1 MPEEWIR
8 ALVADF
14 GSECRE
20 RLRVS
25 DTEASI
31 SLPVVKL
38 VETLGAR
45 WKLSP
50 RLHPEYPL
58 PEARVRPDYA
68 VETSGRITGFLELKA
83 PGHDVTPDGF
93 TKRDRDQ
100 WELMRRLPNVLYS
113 NGHTWCLY
121 RGGSRPLRTV
131 QLDGDLYRSGS
142 RLRTRD
148 ADGAAFRDLLR
159 EFLGWQPKRITS
171 VNQLVTSIAPLCQ
184 YLREEVL
191 EQLAL
196 ERKAPDNPRSRRRVP
211 KPFTALAHHWGKVL
225 FPSTDGQNPDRLF
238 ADRYTQTIA
247 FALLLARIEN
257 VPLAGRNFGDV
268 ASELQAEN
276 TVMGRALQLLTE
288 TVDAEFARRIDTL
301 VQIVDA
307 VDWEAIR
314 AKNPEAH
321 VHLYEN
327 FLQEYD
333 RELRKRSGTY
343 YTPPRL
349 VKEMVRFTD
358 AILRTRLGC
367 AEGFADDQVT
377 IVDPA
382 MGTGTF
388 LSEIIDRVAEE
399 RSRRGEGFRGEAVEQ
414 LAGRLIGFERQMAAY
429 AVAQMRITQTLR
441 EQDTDTQLGDLRLH
455 LADTLADP
463 YERATLFTFLRD
475 DDPLVENT
483 RKADWIKR
491 EQKVTVMI
499 SNPPDRERAEGEG
512 GWVEKGREGENGAP
526 LLDDFRLGGRN
537 GVHENKLKNLY
548 VYFWRWA
555 TFKVFEQHRRESD
568 RGIVAFISTAG
579 FLSGPGFRGMRKYL
593 RETCSEGWIIDLSPE
608 GIQPPVRTRLF
619 EGVQQPLAIAVF
631 VRSRADT
638 EPAHIRYVALD
649 GSTREEKYAQLEA
662 LAPDSDQWRS
672 VRQDVHAPFTPTA
685 RGAWDTY
692 PALDDLLPWTVPG
705 ILSKRT
711 WVYSPDPDILLSRW
725 RRLAAETDIAEKRA
739 LFRETQ
745 SRTVDRP
752 VKPLPGVAQRRRS
765 MLEAGPEC
773 PEPRLFAFRPFDRQW
788 IIPDNRVLDRCSPE
802 LWENQAEGQIH
813 IVEKHSGRFGDGPAT
828 LFTALMPDMDHF
840 AGWGGGRVIPLLQKD
855 GTPNVVPGLLQH
867 LHNSYGGESVTAED
881 LAAYI
886 AAITAHPGFRSRFG
900 DELTTNGVRVP
911 LTGDTALW
919 SRALHIGRK
928 VIWASTF
935 GERLADAA
943 AGRPGGLQGVWMTAR
958 PAITYRRQVGG
969 GELPQ
974 NFVHDPDNLELHFGQ
989 GVFGPV
995 TQKMREYQVSGQ
1007 NVLDGWLRR
1016 RTGAPSRRAVSQ
1028 LDHIRPDRWCPAWS
1042 EELQHVLAVLWHL
1055 VELQPAQ
1062 DELLDDVL
1070 ASPLISIAELQRRN
1084 ILPVP
1089 ETARRSAPAP
1099 SQNDPIPGTEGIEA
1113 REPHAVRPITAERDS
1128 PATASQA
1135 RSRSN
1140 RKAGARQKPRKKR

>member
-1 MPEEWIR
+1 M
-8 ALVADF
+8 
-14 GSECRE
+14 
-20 RLRVS
+20 
-25 DTEASI
+25 
-31 SLPVVKL
+31 VKL
-38 VETLGAR
+38 VETFGAR

-93 TKRDRDQ
+93 TKRDREQ

-113 NGHTWCLY
+113 NGHTWSLY

-131 QLDGDLYRSGS
+131 RLDGDLYRSGS
-142 RLRTRD
+142 RLRTRE
-148 ADGAAFRDLLR
+148 ADGAAFRDLLQD
-159 EFLGWQPKRITS
+159 FLGWQPQPITT
-171 VNQLVTSIAPLCQ
+171 VGQLVASIAPLCQ

-196 ERKAPDNPRSRRRVP
+196 ERRAPDGSRSQRRVP
-211 KPFTALAHHWGKVL
+211 KPFTALAHHWSKVL
-225 FPSTDGQNPDRLF
+225 FPSTDGQDPDHLF

-257 VPLAGRNFGDV
+257 VPLTGRNFGDV
-268 ASELQAEN
+268 ARELKAEN

-301 VQIVDA
+301 VQVIDA
-307 VDWEAIR
+307 VNWEAIR
-314 AKNPEAH
+314 AQKPDAH

-327 FLQEYD
+327 FLQKYD

-349 VKEMVRFTD
+349 AREMVRFTD
-358 AILRTRLGC
+358 AVLRTRLGC
-367 AEGFADDQVT
+367 VEGFADEQVT

-441 EQDTDTQLGDLRLH
+441 EQVTDTQLGDLRLH

-463 YERATLFTFLRD
+463 YERATLFTFLPD
-475 DDPLVENT
+475 GDPLVENT

-512 GWVEKGREGENGAP
+512 GWVEKGREDDDRAP

-555 TFKVFEQHRRESD
+555 TFKVFEQHRSESD

-608 GIQPPVRTRLF
+608 GIQPPMRTRLF

-638 EPAHIRYVALD
+638 ELAHIRYVALD
-649 GSTREEKYAQLEA
+649 GSTRDEKYAQFEA
-662 LAPDSDQWRS
+662 LEPDSHQWRP
-672 VRQDVHAPFTPTA
+672 VRQDVHAPCTPTP

-692 PALDDLLPWTVPG
+692 PSLGDLLPWTLPG
-705 ILSKRT
+705 ILPKRT
-711 WVYSPDPDILLSRW
+711 WVYSPDSDTLRSRW
-725 RRLAAETDIAEKRA
+725 RRLTTETDIAEKRA

-745 SRTVDRP
+745 SRTVDRQ
-752 VKPLPGVAQRRRS
+752 VKPLPGAAQRRRS

-773 PEPRLFAFRPFDRQW
+773 PKPVLFAFRPFDRQW

-802 LWENQAEGQIH
+802 LWENRAGGQIH

-855 GTPNVVPGLLQH
+855 GTSNVVPGLLQH
-867 LHNSYGGESVTAED
+867 LCNSYGGVPVTGED

-886 AAITAHPGFRSRFG
+886 AAITAHPGFRSRFD

-911 LTGDTALW
+911 LTGDVALW
-919 SRALHIGRK
+919 SEALHIGRK

-935 GERLADAA
+935 GERFVDPVV
-943 AGRPGGLQGVWMTAR
+943 GRPGGARQVWATAQ
-958 PAITYRRQVGG
+958 PEITYRRQVGG
-969 GELPQ
+969 DELPER
-974 NFVHDPDNLELHFGQ
+974 FVHDAEGLEIHFGQ

-995 TQKMREYQVSGQ
+995 TQEVREYRVSGQ
-1007 NVLDGWLRR
+1007 NVLDGWLKR
-1016 RTGAPSRRAVSQ
+1016 RTGPPSRRAVSQ
-1028 LDHIRPDRWCPAWS
+1028 LDHIRPDRWLPAWS

-1055 VELQPAQ
+1055 VALQPAQ
-1062 DELLDDVL
+1062 DELLESVL
-1070 ASPLISIAELQRRN
+1070 ASPLVSVDELQRRN
-1084 ILPVP
+1084 VLPVP
-1089 ETARRSAPAP
+1089 HTARRSAPAP
-1099 SQNDPIPGTEGIEA
+1099 AQSDPIPGTEGIEA
-1113 REPHAVRPITAERDS
+1113 REPHAVRPLTAERDS
-1128 PATASQA
+1128 SATAPKPGL
-1135 RSRSN
+1135 RRN
-1140 RKAGARQKPRKKR
+1140 RKSDATQAPRKKRQDP

>member
-1 MPEEWIR
+1 M
-8 ALVADF
+8 ADF

-31 SLPVVKL
+31 SLPVAKL
-38 VETLGAR
+38 VEAFGAR

-68 VETSGRITGFLELKA
+68 VETAGRITGFLELKA

-93 TKRDRDQ
+93 TKRDREQ
-100 WELMRRLPNVLYS
+100 WELMRRLPNVLYT

-121 RGGSRPLRTV
+121 RGGSRPLRMV
-131 QLDGDLYRSGS
+131 RLDGDLYRSGR
-142 RLRTRD
+142 RLRTSE
-148 ADGAAFRDLLR
+148 AAGGAAFRHLLR
-159 EFLGWQPKRITS
+159 EFLGWQPQRITTVS
-171 VNQLVTSIAPLCQ
+171 QLVSSIAPLCQ

-196 ERKAPDNPRSRRRVP
+196 ERRAPDGPHNRQRVP
-211 KPFTALAHHWGKVL
+211 KPFTALAHHWSKVL
-225 FPSTDGQNPDRLF
+225 FPSTDGQDPEHLF

-268 ASELQAEN
+268 ARELKAEN

-301 VQIVDA
+301 VQVIDA
-307 VDWEAIR
+307 VNWEAIR
-314 AKNPEAH
+314 AQNPDAH
-321 VHLYEN
+321 VYLYEN

-358 AILRTRLGC
+358 AVLRTRLGC
-367 AEGFADDQVT
+367 LEGFADEQVT

-441 EQDTDTQLGDLRLH
+441 DQVTDTQLGDLRLH

-463 YERATLFTFLRD
+463 FERATLFTFLPD
-475 DDPLVENT
+475 GDPLVENT

-512 GWVEKGREGENGAP
+512 GWVEKGREGEDKAP

-555 TFKVFEQHRRESD
+555 TFKVFEQHRSESD

-579 FLSGPGFRGMRKYL
+579 FLNGPGFRGMRKYL

-608 GIQPPVRTRLF
+608 GIQPPMRTRLF

-631 VRSRADT
+631 VRSRAET
-638 EPAHIRYVALD
+638 ELAHIRYVALD
-649 GSTREEKYAQLEA
+649 GSTREEKYTQLET
-662 LAPDSDQWRS
+662 LGPDSDQWRS
-672 VRQDVHAPFTPTA
+672 VRQDAHAPFTPA
-685 RGAWDTY
+685 AQGAWDTY

-705 ILSKRT
+705 ILPKRT
-711 WVYSPDPDILLSRW
+711 WVYSPDSDMLRSRW
-725 RRLAAETDIAEKRA
+725 RRLTAETDIAEKRA

-745 SRTVDRP
+745 SRTVDRQ
-752 VKPLPGVAQRRRS
+752 VKPLPGSAQRRRS
-765 MLEAGPEC
+765 MLEAGSEC
-773 PEPRLFAFRPFDRQW
+773 PEPVLFAFRPFDRQW
-788 IIPDNRVLDRCSPE
+788 IIPDNRVLDRCSPQ
-802 LWENQAEGQIH
+802 LWENRSEGQIH
-813 IVEKHSGRFGDGPAT
+813 IVEHHSGRFGDGPAT

-840 AGWGGGRVIPLLQKD
+840 AGWGGGRVIPLLQRD
-855 GTPNVVPGLLQH
+855 GTPNVTPGLLQH
-867 LHNSYGGESVTAED
+867 LRNSLGGLPVTAED

-886 AAITAHPGFRSRFG
+886 AAITAHPGFRSRFD

-911 LTGDTALW
+911 LTGDVTLW
-919 SRALHIGRK
+919 SQALHIGRK

-935 GERLADAA
+935 GERLVDPV
-943 AGRPGGLQGVWMTAR
+943 AGRPGGPRQVWATAQ
-958 PAITYRRQVGG
+958 PAITYRRQVGRD
-969 GELPQ
+969 ELPEG
-974 NFVHDPDNLELHFGQ
+974 FVYDPEGLELHFGQ

-995 TQKMREYQVSGQ
+995 TQEMRDYQVSGQ
-1007 NVLDGWLRR
+1007 NVLDGWLKR
-1016 RTGAPSRRAVSQ
+1016 RTGPPSRRAVSQ
-1028 LDHIRPDRWCPAWS
+1028 LDHIRPDRWRPAWS
-1042 EELQHVLAVLWHL
+1042 EELQYVLAVLWHL
-1055 VELQPAQ
+1055 VELQSAQ
-1062 DELLDDVL
+1062 NELLDRVL
-1070 ASPLISIAELQRRN
+1070 MSPLVSISELQRRN

-1089 ETARRSAPAP
+1089 DTARRSAPAP
-1099 SQNDPIPGTEGIEA
+1099 IQPDAIPGTEGIDA
-1113 REPHAVRPITAERDS
+1113 REPHAVRPLTAERDS
-1128 PATASQA
+1128 STIASMT
-1135 RSRSN
+1135 RSRAS
-1140 RKAGARQKPRKKR
+1140 RKAGARQAPRKKRQEP